1 MVIRICDF
9 VSGANTSEEGEI
21 IFDRLSGELSD
32 EKKGAVVVSFEGI
45 QTATSSFVNA
55 AFVELLNKFSYAD
68 LRNRVRVVNSTR
80 QINDMIKRR
89 LARSSD
95 MVA

>member
-1 MVIRICDF
+1 MVIRIRDF
-9 VSGANTSEEGEI
+9 VSGANTSEEGET
-21 IFDRLSGELSD
+21 IFNRLSAELSQQ
-32 EKKGAVVVSFEGI
+32 KSAIVVSFDGI

-55 AFVELLNKFSYAD
+55 AFVELLNRFSYSD
-68 LRNRVRVVNSTR
+68 LRARLKVTNSTR
-80 QINDMIKRR
+80 QINEMIKMR

>member
-1 MVIRICDF
+1 MVIRIRDF
-9 VSGANTSEEGEI
+9 VSAANTSEEGEVV
-21 IFDRLSGELSD
+21 FDRLSGELSRQ
-32 EKKGAVVVSFEGI
+32 KTGIVVSFDGI

-55 AFVELLNKFSYAD
+55 AFVELLNRYSYTD
-68 LRNRVRVVNSTR
+68 LKTRLKVTNSTR
-80 QINDMIKRR
+80 QINNMIKTR

>member
-1 MVIRICDF
+1 MVIRIRDF
-9 VSGANTSEEGEI
+9 VSAANTAEEGEI
-21 IFDRLSGELSD
+21 VFSRLRGGLSRQ
-32 EKKGAVVVSFEGI
+32 KSAIIVSFEGI

-55 AFVELLNKFSYAD
+55 AFVELLEKFSYAD
-68 LRNRVRVVNSTR
+68 LKARLKVTNSTR
-80 QINDMIKRR
+80 QINDMIKMR